1 MTELDDTQLKT
12 ELDDIMNRID
22 AILKKVES
30 LENVPTAEGYKTD
43 EVSAPVRSP
52 DLE

>member
-1 MTELDDTQLKT
+1 MTELDDTHLKT
-12 ELDDIMNRID
+12 QLDDIMNRID

-30 LENVPTAEGYKTD
+30 LENVPLAERSKMD
-43 EVSAPVRSP
+43 EISAPVRLP